1 MELVIVELEQLFP
14 TYCVTMALHT
24 TLLHPLI
31 YIFECTTYK
40 YIYSLGPYPEKLGME
55 MSRPTFFSTKCHISR
70 EMNEVDFIK
79 L

>member
-1 MELVIVELEQLFP
+1 MELVIVKLEQLFP
-14 TYCVTMALHT
+14 TYCVTMALPSS
-24 TLLHPLI
+24 TLL

-55 MSRPTFFSTKCHISR
+55 MSRPTFLNTKYHISR
-70 EMNEVDFIK
+70 EMNKVYFIK